1 MVLSF
6 IKIRLHSF
14 SPIMEELGEVND
26 SVNILHIL
34 LPHLILTLKYQSPY
48 IIFVLIFKTRE
59 VRTFPGGKISTVN
72 SGSASSIPGW
82 GVKIP
87 QAWQPKAKM
96 QNRNNTVANSVR
108 ALKMAHIKNS
118 LKRKVKYNYFKSEI
132 LNLVLYIMKH

>member
-14 SPIMEELGEVND
+14 SSIMEELGEVND

-59 VRTFPGGKISTVN
+59 VRTFPGGKISTAN
-72 SGSASSIPGW
+72 AGSASSIALAGELRSHRPGSQ
-82 GVKIP
+82 K
-87 QAWQPKAKM
+87 PKCKTETT
-96 QNRNNTVANSVR
+96 R
-108 ALKMAHIKNS
+108 
-118 LKRKVKYNYFKSEI
+118 
-132 LNLVLYIMKH
+132 

>member
-14 SPIMEELGEVND
+14 SPIMEELGEVKD

-48 IIFVLIFKTRE
+48 IIFVLILKTRE
-59 VRTFPGGKISTVN
+59 VRTFPGGNISTVN
-72 SGSASSIPGW
+72 AGSASSIPGW

-87 QAWQPKAKM
+87 QAWQPKTKM
-96 QNRNNTVANSVR
+96 QNRNKQHGS
-108 ALKMAHIKNS
+108 KFSKGFKNGPHQ
-118 LKRKVKYNYFKSEI
+118 K
-132 LNLVLYIMKH
+132 

>member
-48 IIFVLIFKTRE
+48 IIFVLILKTRE
-59 VRTFPGGKISTVN
+59 VRACPGGKISTFHA
-72 SGSASSIPGW
+72 GSASSIPGW

-87 QAWQPKAKM
+87 QASQPKTKM
-96 QNRNNTVANSVR
+96 QNRDNIVANSVR
-108 ALKMAHIKNS
+108 ALKVAHIK
-118 LKRKVKYNYFKSEI
+118 KYF
-132 LNLVLYIMKH
+132 